1 MLKDADMERDINSPT
16 PANDRHDLYVDERT
30 KERVRKHL
38 SDPND
43 KITEEDIANVNTE
56 MYEHPASEEENE
68 EIEKRVDDD
77 TAKKAPSAWDLKT
90 DE

>member
-1 MLKDADMERDINSPT
+1 MERDINSPT
-16 PANDRHDLYVDERT
+16 PQSDRHDLYVDERT

-43 KITEEDIANVNTE
+43 KITEQDIANVNTE
-56 MYEHPASEEENE
+56 MYEHSATEEQQEQIDDIVE
-68 EIEKRVDDD
+68 ED
-77 TAKKAPSAWDLKT
+77 TAKKAPNPWDIRT